1 MAIFKKR
8 LTAPSLTD
16 KNYIHYSK
24 GGYNTSIIVDKNNG
38 YVMPNCVGYAQG
50 RLLEILSATKV
61 NWSLPAC
68 NAEDWYDKAQEN
80 GLQVGQTPKLGAV
93 VCWRAGSKR
102 NGSDGCG
109 HVAVVEEIKP
119 NGDIVV
125 SNSAWG
131 GTNFYTRTVTKASG
145 YQYMS
150 SKPLEGFIYCGIDF
164 ENDTSNDI
172 PKEEPKPSNPSN
184 TYKKGDVVQLND
196 GVKWSNG
203 KTPASWVFG
212 RDLTVIR
219 FNGDLLVV
227 SKDGINGGVTGCIS
241 PSDVH
246 SVSSDTKPSDTKP
259 SKKEVSKGDTV
270 HFTGNTHFTSS
281 YKTGVGKPASPCEAE
296 VTIINTSSHES
307 VTHPYHLVGNGVH
320 GWVNKE
326 DIAELC

>member
-16 KNYIHYSK
+16 KHYIHYSK
-24 GGYNTSIIVDKNNG
+24 GGYNTCIIVDSNTG

-50 RLLEILSATKV
+50 RLLEILQMTKV

-68 NAEDWYDKAQEN
+68 NAEDWYDKAREN

-145 YQYMS
+145 YEYMS
-150 SKPLEGFIYCGIDF
+150 SRPLEGFVYCGIDF
-164 ENDTSNDI
+164 ENDTSNDT
-172 PKEEPKPSNPSN
+172 PKEEPKPSN
-184 TYKKGDVVQLND
+184 TYNKGDVVRLNA

-203 KTPASWVFG
+203 KTPASWVFDK
-212 RDLTVIR
+212 DLTIIR

-246 SVSSDTKPSDTKP
+246 SVSSDTKPS
-259 SKKEVSKGDTV
+259 KKDVSKGDTV

-296 VTIINTSSHES
+296 VTMINSSSHAS

-326 DIAELC
+326 DISELC